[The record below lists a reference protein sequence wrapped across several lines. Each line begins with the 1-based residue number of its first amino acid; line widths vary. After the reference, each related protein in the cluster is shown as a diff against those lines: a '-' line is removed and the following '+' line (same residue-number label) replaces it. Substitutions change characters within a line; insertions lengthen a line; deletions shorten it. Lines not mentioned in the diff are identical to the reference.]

1 MLVFPIL
8 TAHAYL
14 TSSFQSLLLASDLE
28 PGRLVNSLPTFNM
41 INVIYV
47 QMYTLS
53 GPDLLVRIILHIGHL
68 KDLASHLYEA
78 HVRSSS
84 FLEAEIADGVCAY
97 HLLHR
102 PQQQRKGRFEVYAI
116 SCQEDVWTRRDWGG
130 DTRSPFEDMSCY
142 WSPGGIESD
151 VVFQ

>member
-28 PGRLVNSLPTFNM
+28 PGRLVNSRLTFNM

-68 KDLASHLYEA
+68 KDLASHFYEA

-97 HLLHR
+97 HFLHR
-102 PQQQRKGRFEVYAI
+102 PQQ
-116 SCQEDVWTRRDWGG
+116 
-130 DTRSPFEDMSCY
+130 
-142 WSPGGIESD
+142 
-151 VVFQ
+151 